1 MSARPIINP
10 DNPPTGDMFT
20 ALNWLET
27 VCRMRGKTEITEAE
41 VVDHLLFNEGRPDL
55 AKAFA
60 MVYFC
65 ALPDAAR

>member
-1 MSARPIINP
+1 MKLRPMLNP

-41 VVDHLLFNEGRPDL
+41 VVQHLLTDEGRPDL
-55 AKAFA
+55 AKAFV
-60 MVYFC
+60 MDYLC
-65 ALPDAAR
+65 SLPDEPQ